1 MNIKKLLPILLSVC
15 MLFALSV
22 NVFAEVNLDD
32 YAYYAEDGSLM
43 YDMDAYH
50 FALATDLVAHSG
62 VEIEPADYWITDPYT
77 GNTAGFDY
85 DSFRADYDSA
95 IVALAPEVIEDEPVE
110 EVINELPD
118 DVEDPVLEDVL
129 ETETVD
135 PVLESQEDIPM
146 VYTVND
152 LRVSLLASEPTD
164 GTYYP
169 ETEVVESIKSIL
181 ASIFGTYEP
190 VTTTAVYLETVDGE
204 TVTTLVD
211 VVADGAAGV
220 DYEYLSGVL
229 IFCIMLFCLFRLLG
243 GILS

>member
-15 MLFALSV
+15 MLFVLSV
-22 NVFAEVNLDD
+22 NVFAVVNLDD
-32 YAYYAEDGSLM
+32 YAYYTEDGSLM

-77 GNTAGFDY
+77 GNTAGYDY
-85 DSFRADYDSA
+85 DAFRADYDFA
-95 IVALAPEVIEDEPVE
+95 IAVLAPESIEDEFVE

-118 DVEDPVLEDVL
+118 VVEDSILEDVL
-129 ETETVD
+129 ETETVE
-135 PVLESQEDIPM
+135 PVLESQESIPM

-152 LRVSLLASEPTD
+152 MRVSLLAS
-164 GTYYP
+164 GP
-169 ETEVVESIKSIL
+169 EDNPIYDESVVVESIKSVL

-190 VTTTAVYLETVDGE
+190 VTTTAVYMETVDGE

>member
-1 MNIKKLLPILLSVC
+1 MINIKKYIIVCFCLS
-15 MLFALSV
+15 LALS
-22 NVFAEVNLDD
+22 FACYAEVNLDD
-32 YAYYAEDGSLM
+32 YAYYAEDGTLM
-43 YDMDAYH
+43 HDMDAYH
-50 FALATDLVAHSG
+50 YALATDLVAHSG

-85 DSFRADYDSA
+85 DAFRADYDSA
-95 IVALAPEVIEDEPVE
+95 IVALAPEVIENEPIE

-118 DVEDPVLEDVL
+118 VVEDPVLEDVL

-135 PVLESQEDIPM
+135 PVLESQDNVPM

-152 LRVSLLASEPTD
+152 LRVSLLASED
-164 GTYYP
+164 DAGIFYP
-169 ETEVVESIKSIL
+169 ESEVVESIKSVL
-181 ASIFGTYEP
+181 ASIFGAYEP

-220 DYEYLSGVL
+220 DYEYISGVL